1 MRLTIDTEVI
11 EQAIADLRR
20 EPTRLL
26 NYGRHL
32 GFSELSSFST
42 VSGFRNVGLRL
53 GRISDFYSV
62 EALDALSNH
71 LLDVAGVVE
80 ANLANVVGAD
90 DSLAGVFA
98 RLGSVVA
105 VGGPGPEY
113 ASRMGEVAAEAKAV
127 NATASDFTPPSPMV
141 GTQRDLSRLHHKLT
155 GSNIA
160 ATAEDAAYWRA
171 LAARVTE
178 TVEALYGVKAALASS
193 MDTQW
198 VRRGDERLNRIQRA
212 GGMYAMHAEAMAGHV
227 EALGTTAAAEQVMA
241 AAAVA
246 TAAATAD
253 PVERKAFE
261 QQYLEAF
268 PKRATASLA
277 TTVPE
282 FTKLLPDLSHVSGAR
297 YAPAEVASPQAPVF
311 AHSPL
316 PGGVRD
322 ALVANGYG
330 DVAHARTPAEVVGQ
344 FGRVNPDGLAAI
356 AAGATPTQVASAAA
370 PAMPPTLTPGT
381 TTTPPAAHAAPA
393 GGASGVPAG
402 VVLPAGGAA
411 SAGTRAGSTK
421 LNLTP
426 TTPGAPSTPGVGVG
440 GRHATTARGNTGAD
454 TTGGVMGAPRP
465 AARAGAGAGGARGG
479 STLYTPHDPTTT
491 HTGRGGNGAHG
502 TQAGG
507 PGAHPRGG
515 VGTTTGLGGAAS
527 GTGST
532 LGGGRSGSG
541 GGFGASTPLGATVAN
556 PGGTAGGP
564 NSNLGNTNTGT
575 GTGSGAGTGS
585 GVGGSGS
592 GTHGGYGSGAG
603 GNAHGG
609 SVHGA
614 GVTGGGAGGGQ
625 QQRSVAFGGAPM
637 GVGGAGGR
645 GPDEKKP
652 GKVKAVTSAVE
663 REGNLRA
670 LLGEAPLVL
679 PPVIG
684 HNVRD

>member
-1 MRLTIDTEVI
+1 MNERLSIEIGDI
-11 EQAIADLRR
+11 EQAATGLRKLAEPLWTSSRR
-20 EPTRLL
+20 E
-26 NYGRHL
+26 
-32 GFSELSSFST
+32 SLSDLSAFST
-42 VSGFRNVGLRL
+42 VSGFRGVGLRL
-53 GRISDFYSV
+53 GRVSEFYSP
-62 EALDALSNH
+62 EALDAFTNH

-141 GTQRDLSRLHHKLT
+141 GSQRDLSRLHHKLT

-171 LAARVTE
+171 LAARITE

-198 VRRGDERLNRIQRA
+198 VRRGDERLNRIQHA
-212 GGMYAMHAEAMAGHV
+212 GGMYAAHAEAMAGHV

-268 PKRATASLA
+268 PQRATASLA

-297 YAPAEVASPQAPVF
+297 YAPAEVSSPQAPVF

-322 ALVANGYG
+322 ALAANGYG
-330 DVAHARTPAEVVGQ
+330 DLAHARTPAEVVGQ

-370 PAMPPTLTPGT
+370 PTMPPTLTPGT
-381 TTTPPAAHAAPA
+381 TSTPPTTTAPA
-393 GGASGVPAG
+393 GVGGGVPAG
-402 VVLPAGGAA
+402 VVLPAGAA

-426 TTPGAPSTPGVGVG
+426 TTPGAPGVGVG
-440 GRHATTARGNTGAD
+440 GRHANSRGNTGGD
-454 TTGGVMGAPRP
+454 TTGGVVGSPRA
-465 AARAGAGAGGARGG
+465 AARPGAGGARGG

-491 HTGRGGNGAHG
+491 HGG
-502 TQAGG
+502 
-507 PGAHPRGG
+507 RGG
-515 VGTTTGLGGAAS
+515 VGTTTGLGGGATS
-527 GTGST
+527 GAHGATNT

-541 GGFGASTPLGATVAN
+541 GGLSAGTPLGATVAN
-556 PGGTAGGP
+556 PGGTAGGT
-564 NSNLGNTNTGT
+564 NSNLGNTGT
-575 GTGSGAGTGS
+575 GAGGSGS

-592 GTHGGYGSGAG
+592 GAYGGYGSGAG
-603 GNAHGG
+603 GNAHAG

-614 GVTGGGAGGGQ
+614 GVVGGGAGVG

-645 GPDEKKP
+645 GSDEKKP

>member
-1 MRLTIDTEVI
+1 MSEHITIEISEV
-11 EQAIADLRR
+11 EQAVTGLRKIAEPLGLPGRR
-20 EPTRLL
+20 EGL
-26 NYGRHL
+26 
-32 GFSELSSFST
+32 SDLSSFST

-113 ASRMGEVAAEAKAV
+113 AARMGEVAAEAKAV

-212 GGMYAMHAEAMAGHV
+212 GGMYAAHAEAMAGHV

-253 PVERKAFE
+253 PAERKAFE

-268 PKRATASLA
+268 PQRATAALA

-322 ALVANGYG
+322 ALAANGYG

-344 FGRVNPDGLAAI
+344 FGRVNPDGLEAI

-370 PAMPPTLTPGT
+370 PTMPPTLTPGT
-381 TTTPPAAHAAPA
+381 TTNTPPTTTAPA
-393 GGASGVPAG
+393 GGASGAPAG
-402 VVLPAGGAA
+402 VVLPAGDA
-411 SAGTRAGSTK
+411 SATGRAGSTK

-426 TTPGAPSTPGVGVG
+426 TTPGAPSAPGVGG
-440 GRHATTARGNTGAD
+440 GHATTARGNTGGD
-454 TTGGVMGAPRP
+454 TTGGVVGAPRP
-465 AARAGAGAGGARGG
+465 ATRAGAGAGGSRGG
-479 STLYTPHDPTTT
+479 STIYTPHDPTTT
-491 HTGRGGNGAHG
+491 HGGRGGNGAYG

-515 VGTTTGLGGAAS
+515 AGTTTGLGGAAS

-541 GGFGASTPLGATVAN
+541 SGFSASTPLGSAVAN
-556 PGGTAGGP
+556 PGGT
-564 NSNLGNTNTGT
+564 NSNLGATN
-575 GTGSGAGTGS
+575 S
-585 GVGGSGS
+585 GVGGSGGS
-592 GTHGGYGSGAG
+592 GSGSGAHSSYGSGAG
-603 GNAHGG
+603 GSAHGG

-614 GVTGGGAGGGQ
+614 GVTGGAAGGGQ

>member
-1 MRLTIDTEVI
+1 MTNGIDLDVNSLDLVI
-11 EQAIADLRR
+11 QSLRR
-20 EPTRLL
+20 QADSI
-26 NYGRHL
+26 
-32 GFSELSSFST
+32 GFNLRGHNRSGTSTFST
-42 VSGFRNVGLRL
+42 VSGFRGVGLRL
-53 GRISDFYSV
+53 GRISSFHSV

-141 GTQRDLSRLHHKLT
+141 GSQRDLSRLHHKLT

-171 LAARVTE
+171 LAARITE

-198 VRRGDERLNRIQRA
+198 VRRGDERLNRIQHA
-212 GGMYAMHAEAMAGHV
+212 GGMYAAHAEAMAGHV

-246 TAAATAD
+246 TAAGTAD

-268 PKRATASLA
+268 PQRATASLA

-297 YAPAEVASPQAPVF
+297 YAPAEVSSPQVPVF

-330 DVAHARTPAEVVGQ
+330 DLAHARTPAEVVGQ

-381 TTTPPAAHAAPA
+381 TSTPLATTAPA
-393 GGASGVPAG
+393 GVGGGVPAG

-426 TTPGAPSTPGVGVG
+426 TIPGAPGVGVG
-440 GRHATTARGNTGAD
+440 GRHANSRGNTGAD
-454 TTGGVMGAPRP
+454 ATGGVVGSPRA
-465 AARAGAGAGGARGG
+465 AARAGAGGARGG

-491 HTGRGGNGAHG
+491 HTGRGGNSAYG

-515 VGTTTGLGGAAS
+515 VGTTTGLGGGLS
-527 GTGST
+527 GAHGATNT
-532 LGGGRSGSG
+532 PGGGRSGSG
-541 GGFGASTPLGATVAN
+541 GGLSASTPLGATVAN
-556 PGGTAGGP
+556 PGGTAGGT
-564 NSNLGNTNTGT
+564 NSNLGNTGT
-575 GTGSGAGTGS
+575 GTGAGS

-592 GTHGGYGSGAG
+592 GAHGGYGSGAG

-614 GVTGGGAGGGQ
+614 GVTGGAGVGQ

-637 GVGGAGGR
+637 SVGGAGGR

>member
-1 MRLTIDTEVI
+1 MREHITIEIGEI
-11 EQAIADLRR
+11 EQAVIGLRR
-20 EPTRLL
+20 LTEPLWAPSWL
-26 NYGRHL
+26 NR
-32 GFSELSSFST
+32 FSDLSAFSM

-212 GGMYAMHAEAMAGHV
+212 GGMYAAHAEAMAGHV

-241 AAAVA
+241 ASAVA

-268 PKRATASLA
+268 PQRATASLA

-297 YAPAEVASPQAPVF
+297 YAPAEVASPQVPVF

-381 TTTPPAAHAAPA
+381 TSTPLATTAPA
-393 GGASGVPAG
+393 GVGGGVPAG
-402 VVLPAGGAA
+402 VVLPAGGAT
-411 SAGTRAGSTK
+411 SATGRAGSTK

-426 TTPGAPSTPGVGVG
+426 TTPGAPGVGVG
-440 GRHATTARGNTGAD
+440 GRHATTARGNTGGD
-454 TTGGVMGAPRP
+454 TTGGVVGSPRA
-465 AARAGAGAGGARGG
+465 AARPGAGGARGG
-479 STLYTPHDPTTT
+479 STLYTPHDPTTA
-491 HTGRGGNGAHG
+491 HGGRGGNSAPG

-515 VGTTTGLGGAAS
+515 VGTTTGLGGGLS
-527 GTGST
+527 GAHGATNT
-532 LGGGRSGSG
+532 PGGGRSGSG
-541 GGFGASTPLGATVAN
+541 GGLSASTPLGATVAN
-556 PGGTAGGP
+556 PGGTAGGT
-564 NSNLGNTNTGT
+564 NSNLGNTGT
-575 GTGSGAGTGS
+575 GAGGSGS

-592 GTHGGYGSGAG
+592 GAHGGYGSGAG
-603 GNAHGG
+603 SNA
-609 SVHGA
+609 HGA
-614 GVTGGGAGGGQ
+614 GVTGGGAGVGQ